1 MKFSFNLIKK
11 FAPGKYNKPSLVEA
25 LNTYSFEAVDL
36 GGDIIEVP
44 NPAITSRFSSV
55 ASHLGIAR
63 EASVI
68 FGTKFIDPTN
78 QKIKPDFKNKG
89 VFGVNIKEKKL
100 CSRYS
105 ATYVTN
111 IKIEQSPSWL
121 RDILETCGLRSI
133 NNVVDIMNYVM
144 LETGQP
150 LHAFDADKVVG
161 GLIVRKAKNKEKIE
175 TIDGSEFTLDENILV
190 IADKDYPLAIAGI
203 KGGKH
208 AEVSLKTD
216 KLLIESANFDS
227 MNIYQSSKNLNL
239 RTDASVSFS
248 HNLTPELVEMG
259 MNRALILLKEIC
271 GAKIY
276 ETEDFYVK
284 KQLKK
289 VIKFDLAKIE
299 KIIGIKIKKTEAEK
313 ILSKL
318 GFTIFKN
325 LVTVPPLRNDVNIIE
340 DLAEE
345 IARFKNFNE
354 LPVMSPRVCLEISED
369 TELVIIKDRI
379 REYLVATGYS
389 ETYNYSFISQEKSIL
404 PPSEIFEI
412 KNAIKLLNPLSADFS
427 YLRNS
432 LAQYL
437 EKNLN
442 DNSRFYNSVRVF
454 EIGKIFG
461 NASSKKA
468 KSRSELCSATGESLN
483 LIEKT
488 ILGIAIQD
496 KNSFLELKGVVD
508 GLLGSLGLVDWFM
521 PNLSLKCSLLED
533 NASLEIKTGSQSLGY
548 AGILKN
554 TKNGSVLEIDL
565 DKLANSITEE
575 KEYEPLSRF
584 PSINRD
590 ISILVSKKTRVGD
603 ILNLIQRTSIQYVN
617 DVDLMDFYEDEK
629 FGDNKSLTFRIV
641 FQDNSR
647 TLTDQEVDREVQK
660 IIKVLITDVNAEV
673 R

>member
-11 FAPGKYNKPSLVEA
+11 FAPGKYDKSSLVEA
-25 LNTYSFEAVDL
+25 LNTYSFEAIDL
-36 GGDIIEVP
+36 GGDVIEVP
-44 NPAITSRFSSV
+44 NPAITSRFSSA

-63 EASVI
+63 EISAI
-68 FGTKFIDPTN
+68 FDIKFIDPT
-78 QKIKPDFKNKG
+78 IKKVKTDFKDKG

-111 IKIEQSPSWL
+111 IKIEQSPDWL
-121 RDILETCGLRSI
+121 RDILEICGLRSI

-150 LHAFDADKVVG
+150 LHAFDADKVIG

-175 TIDGSEFTLDENILV
+175 TIDGVEFVLDENVLV
-190 IADKDYPLAIAGI
+190 IADKKYPLAIAGI

-208 AEVSLKTD
+208 AEISLKTD

-227 MNIYQSSKNLNL
+227 MNIYKSSKNLNL

-248 HNLTPELVEMG
+248 HNLTPELVEIG
-259 MNRALILLKEIC
+259 MNRALVLLKKIC
-271 GAKIY
+271 GAKVY
-276 ETEDFYVK
+276 KTEDMYIK
-284 KQLKK
+284 RQSKK
-289 VIKFDLAKIE
+289 VIKLDTDKIE
-299 KIIGIKIKKTEAEK
+299 KIIGIKIKKIEIEK

-318 GFTIFKN
+318 GFSISKN

-354 LPVMSPRVCLEISED
+354 LPVVPPRVSLEVSED
-369 TELVIIKDRI
+369 TELVIIKNKI
-379 REYLVATGYS
+379 REYLVNAGYS
-389 ETYNYSFISQEKSIL
+389 EVYNYSFMSKEKSLL
-404 PPSEIFEI
+404 PPFEIFGI
-412 KNAIKLLNPLSADFS
+412 QKPIKLLNPLSIDLS

-442 DNSRFYNSVRVF
+442 DNSRFYDSIRVF

-461 NASSKKA
+461 NMSLKK
-468 KSRSELCSATGESLN
+468 EVIN
-483 LIEKT
+483 LEEKT

-496 KNSFLELKGVVD
+496 KNSFLELKGIVD

-521 PNLSLKCSLLED
+521 PNLGLKCSLLEED
-533 NASLEIKTGSQSLGY
+533 ASLEIKTGNQTLGY
-548 AGILKN
+548 ISMLKN
-554 TKNGSVLEIDL
+554 TKNGVVLELDL
-565 DKLANSITEE
+565 DRLVDSIIEE
-575 KEYEPLSRF
+575 KEYEPLSKF

-590 ISILVSKKTRVGD
+590 ISILVSRQVRVGD

-641 FQDNSR
+641 FQDNNK
-647 TLTDQEVDREVQK
+647 TLTDKEVDKELQK
-660 IIKVLITDVNAEV
+660 IIKVLIDNVSAEI